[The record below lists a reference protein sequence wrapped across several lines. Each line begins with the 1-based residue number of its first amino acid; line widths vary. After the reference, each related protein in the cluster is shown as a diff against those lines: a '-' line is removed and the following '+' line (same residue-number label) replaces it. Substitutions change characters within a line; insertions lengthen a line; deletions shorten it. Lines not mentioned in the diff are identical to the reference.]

1 MTNCDIS
8 VIICT
13 YNRVESLTKVF
24 EDLEKQTAIGKDISF
39 ELVLVDNNSTDRT
52 KEVVEGYKQ
61 KGNISIQYLFEPKQG
76 KTFALNAGVRVAK
89 GNIIAFTDD
98 DVRIDPAWL
107 WELKKVFDEHDC
119 AGVGG
124 RIVATWTF
132 EKPEWV
138 QSEGPYRLLDVIVQF
153 EKGDKCCELP
163 ALPYGAN
170 MAFKREMFEKYG
182 LFRLDLGPRPGSKI
196 YYEDS
201 EFALRV
207 KNGKEKLMYAP
218 DALVYH
224 PVEKPRVN
232 KKYFQSWYFGYGGAL
247 ARTNDFPKNSIL
259 YFGVPRYLFKSLV
272 IAVLRWVFTIDN
284 RMRFVN
290 KLNVYLEAGTIA
302 EVYRLNR
309 RLKETRQLIG
319 LI

>member
-13 YNRVESLTKVF
+13 YNRVDYLSKVL
-24 EDLEKQTAIGKDISF
+24 EDLEIQTAIRKDISF
-39 ELVLVDNNSTDRT
+39 ELVLVDNNSTDKT
-52 KEVVEGYKQ
+52 KEVVEDYKK

-76 KTFALNAGVRVAK
+76 KTFALNTGVRAAK

-98 DVRIDPAWL
+98 DVRIDPSWL
-107 WELKKVFDEHDC
+107 WELKKVFDEYDC

-138 QSEGPYRLLDVIVQF
+138 QSEGPYRLMDVIIQF
-153 EKGDKCCELP
+153 DQGDKCCELQSM
-163 ALPYGAN
+163 PYGAN
-170 MAFKREMFEKYG
+170 MAYKRVMFEKYG

-196 YYEDS
+196 YYEDT

-218 DALVYH
+218 DAVVYH
-224 PVEKPRVN
+224 PVEKSRIN

-247 ARTNDFPKNSIL
+247 VRTNGFPNGSVL
-259 YFGVPRYLFKSLV
+259 YFGVPRYMFKSLA
-272 IAVLRWVFTIDN
+272 IIVFKWIFTNDE

-290 KLNVYLEAGTIA
+290 NLKVYLEAGKIA
-302 EVYRLNR
+302 EAYRLKR
-309 RLKETRQLIG
+309 SIK
-319 LI
+319 